1 MRSPKF
7 RPNRSIGRRVTAF
20 NTFSKMA
27 AVHHRQLDF
36 LILDHLRIM
45 FDYPV
50 KMWCPSGASL
60 VNERCC
66 KSALDRSRRF
76 QERSRSFSNPFAQR
90 ALS

>member
-7 RPNRSIGRRVTAF
+7 RPNRSIGSRVIAL

-60 VNERCC
+60 VNERC
-66 KSALDRSRRF
+66 RF